1 MFQKEE
7 LKELQ
12 SWNSNKYK
20 VLWANGHDVHIHSQ
34 LTGHDWIIQSNYAD
48 MQCIIMHRHSDRY
61 PYHRQ
66 HGHYASIW
74 DAIEYIRQHDESY
87 YKHHMKSKK
96 NQSRHE
102 SASIHSRKQC

>member
-1 MFQKEE
+1 MFSKEE
-7 LKELQ
+7 LKLIAEIGKEYRVIRL
-12 SWNSNKYK
+12 
-20 VLWANGHDVHIHSQ
+20 NGHDVHLHS
-34 LTGHDWIIQSNYAD
+34 LSTGHDWIVMSNYAD
-48 MQCIIMHRHSDRY
+48 EQCIIMHRHSDRY

-66 HGHYASIW
+66 HGHYASVW
-74 DAIEYIRQHDESY
+74 DALVYIRQHDESY